1 MTSKQN
7 TQQKILDA
15 AERLFAETGFAATL
29 VAVQITELFQAEV
42 NLASVNYH
50 FRSKKRIDSGGVATL
65 SGDFNAKTGS
75 GIYRIAGITTS
86 RDDLSRVLS
95 GVYYTFAGTE

>member
-15 AERLFAETGFAATL
+15 AERLFAETGFAATSL
-29 VAVQITELFQAEV
+29 RQITSMAEV

-50 FRSKKRIDSGGVATL
+50 FGSKKRIDSGGVATL

-75 GIYRIAGITTS
+75 GIYRIAGITTAERFIQS
-86 RDDLSRVLS
+86 AV